1 MLGSMDLEQARSFL
15 RSNDRGILMTRR
27 QDGLPQMSPVNAGID
42 TEGRL
47 IISTREPAVKVRNL
61 RRDPRAS
68 YCGFT
73 EKFFGPWVQVDGHAE
88 ILSLPEAMEQLVAYY
103 RLLAGEHPDWD
114 DYQAAMI
121 RDRRCLIRITLE
133 GAGPTVQG

>member
-1 MLGSMDLEQARSFL
+1 MDLEQARSFL
-15 RSNDRGILMTRR
+15 RSNDRGVLVTRR
-27 QDGLPQMSPVNAGID
+27 RDGLPQMSPVNAGID

-47 IISTREPAVKVRNL
+47 IISSRETAIKVRNL

-73 EKFFGPWVQVDGHAE
+73 EKFFGPWVQVDGRAD
-88 ILSLPEAMEQLVAYY
+88 ILSLPGAMVELVAYY

-114 DYQAAMI
+114 DYQAAMV
-121 RDRRCLIRITLE
+121 RDQRCLIRITLE
-133 GAGPTVQG
+133 RAGPSKEG